1 MIPDDRGSLREMAS
15 HSPNTIV
22 YLITPGRSKSEVLLW
37 LIVKE
42 FDEGLGIS
50 NPSSF
55 LKTGICRWQNWAAT
69 TSDRAF
75 TT

>member
-1 MIPDDRGSLREMAS
+1 MIEALREMAS
-15 HSPNTIV
+15 HSPTIV
-22 YLITPGRSKSEVLLW
+22 YLITTPGRSKSEVLLW

-55 LKTGICRWQNWAAT
+55 LKTGICR
-69 TSDRAF
+69 
-75 TT
+75 